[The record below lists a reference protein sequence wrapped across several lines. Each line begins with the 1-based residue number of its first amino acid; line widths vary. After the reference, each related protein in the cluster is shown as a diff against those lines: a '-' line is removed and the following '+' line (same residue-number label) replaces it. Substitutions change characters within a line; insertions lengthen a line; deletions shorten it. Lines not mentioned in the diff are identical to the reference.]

1 MSNPNLRTTLNPNPR
16 LSPRPGPRPGPSN
29 NRAPEEQEQNQDQL
43 QDQMQQMI
51 EQQNGGVD
59 EQQQRMGDEQLT
71 EDQLMDAEN
80 AEEIRAEEQGQI
92 DHPDEDIEED
102 TSIDSPGMEEE
113 PPFLEPLDQEDEVPP
128 FLEPVIDRP
137 PKELPPE
144 NYAHWGVRQTVRTG
158 MRVGEVIA
166 GFYGDSRDSADAM
179 VSTMGGIFKNAA
191 KAFVAPKIEKLVGE
205 DALKTGEKGAEMIG
219 NGLKTFYDW
228 GQPFLDP
235 TKPVRDLAPTSKE
248 VRNFLGDQLGEEWT
262 EPKND
267 FEKFADN
274 IAETTT
280 QLLLTPSGRAN
291 VARKIGM
298 AGMQAAGGETVKELL
313 KHLDAGETT
322 QELAKIGTMITLG
335 LAGEINVRDLANSL
349 WDSSRNSI
357 PRGQTYNFGQ
367 VMPEMASLRREAQRS
382 GGPTPGQGKVLSFI
396 NNLYNDLR
404 RAGGYLDPNEMV
416 EARKNLKLMLREA
429 NMDYKGEDMV
439 RRVDSLLHG
448 GLREYGTNINPTFWG
463 NYTRA
468 NAATYGIEQTN
479 RISRLINRNVDRN
492 QFQTKVLTSL
502 GGSAAG
508 YSAAAV
514 VGGGV
519 PALTPAI
526 VGTAGGAAFAL
537 GIKTLERFF
546 RHPVLRNHYLNIIR
560 NSTQKSSGAFVKS
573 LKKLNDNYVK
583 IYGDEDENMPDF
595 LEPVY

>member
-1 MSNPNLRTTLNPNPR
+1 MNNSTLRTTLNPNPK
-16 LSPRPGPRPGPSN
+16 
-29 NRAPEEQEQNQDQL
+29 RAAAQEQEQTQDQL
-43 QDQMQQMI
+43 QDQMQQMMQ
-51 EQQNGGVD
+51 QQNGGGD
-59 EQQQRMGDEQLT
+59 EQQQQMGDEQS
-71 EDQLMDAEN
+71 EDQLTEEQQMDAEN
-80 AEEIRAEEQGQI
+80 EEEIRAEEQGQI
-92 DHPDEDIEED
+92 DHPDEDIQEATD
-102 TSIDSPGMEEE
+102 IDPMGMDEE

-158 MRVGEVIA
+158 MRVGEVVA

-191 KAFVAPKIEKLVGE
+191 KAFVAPQIEKLVGE
-205 DALKTGEKGAEMIG
+205 DALKTGEKGAEIIG

-228 GQPFLDP
+228 GQPLLDP
-235 TKPVRDLAPTSKE
+235 TKAARDLAPTSKE

-313 KHLDAGETT
+313 KHVDVGETT

-335 LAGEINVRDLANSL
+335 LAGEANVKDLANSL
-349 WDSSRNSI
+349 WDRSRNSI
-357 PRGQTYNFGQ
+357 PRGQTYNFDQ
-367 VMPEMASLRREAQRS
+367 VMPEMASIGREAQRS

-404 RAGGYLDPNEMV
+404 RGRGYLDPNEMV

-429 NMDYKGEDMV
+429 NMDYKGEDMIHK
-439 RRVDSLLHG
+439 VDKLLKG
-448 GLREYGTNINPTFWG
+448 GLKEYGTNINPTFWG
-463 NYTRA
+463 NYTKA
-468 NAATYGIEQTN
+468 NAATHGIEQTN
-479 RISRLINRNVDRN
+479 RISRLINRNVDKN
-492 QFQTKVLTSL
+492 EFQTKVLTSL

-514 VGGGV
+514 VGGGA
-519 PALTPAI
+519 PALAPAI
-526 VGTAGGAAFAL
+526 AGAAGGAAFAL

-546 RHPVLRNHYLNIIR
+546 RHPVLRNHYLNTIK

-583 IYGDEDENMPDF
+583 IYGDEDENIPDF